1 MCKLFDA
8 YTPFTVGLL
17 HLLYRHFEK
26 FCLVK
31 PCVPK
36 HTATDYAL
44 TGWLSTLQG
53 WPQWA
58 APRRTAPLRTA
69 LRMSSG

>member
-1 MCKLFDA
+1 MPCCAGGNFVCKLFDA

-17 HLLYRHFEK
+17 QLLYRHFEK

-36 HTATDYAL
+36 HTATDL
-44 TGWLSTLQG
+44 CTD
-53 WPQWA
+53 
-58 APRRTAPLRTA
+58 
-69 LRMSSG
+69 